1 MVEENCCE
9 LYSLSS
15 SIEEDKKYKLI
26 SSNYKTNNPVLFQR
40 NMEKKPEFK
49 IYQNDIIN
57 ICSDSQEIVIK
68 VNENNLSK
76 TCILNLKSL
85 KNKLKE
91 LTERKLKLSETNI
104 QLVREIESLNEI
116 NDVNV
121 KSIIENENQIKMLYN
136 NILESHK

>member
-49 IYQNDIIN
+49 MYQNDIIN

-68 VNENNLSK
+68 IKENNLSDK

-91 LTERKLKLSETNI
+91 LTERKLKISEINI

-116 NDVNV
+116 NDENV
-121 KSIIENENQIKMLYN
+121 KSIIENENQIKMLN
-136 NILESHK
+136 NILKSHK

>member
-68 VNENNLSK
+68 IKENNLSDK

-91 LTERKLKLSETNI
+91 LTERKLKISETNI

-116 NDVNV
+116 NDENV
-121 KSIIENENQIKMLYN
+121 KSIIENENQIKMLN
-136 NILESHK
+136 NILKSHK